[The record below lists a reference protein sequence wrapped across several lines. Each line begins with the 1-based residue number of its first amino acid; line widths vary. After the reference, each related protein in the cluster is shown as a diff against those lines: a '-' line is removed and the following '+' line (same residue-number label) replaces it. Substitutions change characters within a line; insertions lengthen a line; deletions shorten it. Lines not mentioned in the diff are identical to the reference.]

1 MTRLPVTRYRRIE
14 DMPRPWRSTDDP
26 DNLKVVAQMLTFY
39 RSLARKAPRCPGV
52 QKFRA
57 AEDAEASADRDG

>member
-1 MTRLPVTRYRRIE
+1 
-14 DMPRPWRSTDDP
+14 MPRPWRSTDDP